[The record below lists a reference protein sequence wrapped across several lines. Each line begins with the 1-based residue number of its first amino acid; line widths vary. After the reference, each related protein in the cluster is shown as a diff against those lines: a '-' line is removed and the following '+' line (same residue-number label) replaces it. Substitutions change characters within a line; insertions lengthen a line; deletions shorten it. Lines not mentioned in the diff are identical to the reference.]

1 MLRHMDND
9 LEQRIAAELRAEL
22 SRQRHSKTWLAKQ
35 IGRPTSTVA
44 RWLRGETSPTLNEL
58 DSICMA
64 LGMSVADL
72 LAAVERN
79 GGYEP
84 VTTSRP
90 RRGAAETSEGTR
102 TDTGR
107 YAPSALIAA

>member
-1 MLRHMDND
+1 MLATMNND

-22 SRQRHSKTWLAKQ
+22 SRQRRSATWLAKQ
-35 IGRPTSTVA
+35 ISRSTTTVA

-58 DSICMA
+58 DAMCMV
-64 LGMSVADL
+64 LGKSVADL

-84 VTTSRP
+84 VVNIRSDTASNTQ
-90 RRGAAETSEGTR
+90 G
-102 TDTGR
+102 TGR
-107 YAPSALIAA
+107 NTDRCSSLLAA

>member
-1 MLRHMDND
+1 MNNN

-22 SRQRHSKTWLAKQ
+22 SRQRRSATWLAKQ
-35 IGRPTSTVA
+35 IGRPTTTVA

-58 DSICMA
+58 DAMCMV
-64 LGMSVADL
+64 LGKSVADL

-84 VTTSRP
+84 VVNARWGVADSGQGSGRNIHGDSTLL
-90 RRGAAETSEGTR
+90 AA
-102 TDTGR
+102 
-107 YAPSALIAA
+107 